1 MIKKPPVIQMDTGGL
16 ILENLMSED
25 FYHFVCSRI

>member
-1 MIKKPPVIQMDTGGL
+1 MIKKYPGIQMDTGVL

>member
-1 MIKKPPVIQMDTGGL
+1 MIKNTPVIQIDTGVL